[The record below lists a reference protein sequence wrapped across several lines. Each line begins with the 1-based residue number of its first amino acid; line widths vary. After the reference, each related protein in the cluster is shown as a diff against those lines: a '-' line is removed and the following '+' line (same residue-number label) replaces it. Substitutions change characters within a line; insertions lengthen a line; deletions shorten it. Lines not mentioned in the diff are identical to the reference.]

1 MDPKNRLL
9 IAFAVIVLIVGAM
22 FTSFGRS
29 LLALNTP
36 SVVLPD
42 VSSGSDGSASSGSP
56 SDSSTY
62 QKVDVTPQTVQSV
75 IATLKRSDSYYRELT
90 VETIWTGGSS
100 PSSVQVWMDG
110 GWSHSRQVLP
120 SGVIRHDLV
129 GADTLYYW
137 YEGAQQYKS
146 TPADELSSDL
156 SQRIPTYET
165 VLALDPDTITSAG
178 YELRGGIP
186 CIYVEVT
193 WERPDRLERYWVS
206 VDSGLLISAELE
218 QEGQLVYRMTAYS
231 SVTIPCPSS
240 ASFSLPDGTSLHT
253 VS

>member
-29 LLALNTP
+29 LLTLNTP

-42 VSSGSDGSASSGSP
+42 VSSEGDDSSSSGSQ
-56 SDSSTY
+56 SDSSVY
-62 QKVDVTPQTVQSV
+62 QKVEITTQTVQSV

-90 VETIWTGGSS
+90 VETLWTGGSS
-100 PSSVQVWMDG
+100 TSSVQVWMDG
-110 GWSHSRQVLP
+110 GWSHSRRVLP

-129 GADTLYYW
+129 GDGILYYW
-137 YEGAQQYKS
+137 YESAQLYKT

-165 VLALDPDTITSAG
+165 VLSLDPNSITAAG
-178 YELRGGIP
+178 YELRGEIP
-186 CIYVEVT
+186 CIYVEVVQT
-193 WERPDRLERYWVS
+193 RPDCLERYWIS
-206 VDSGLLISAELE
+206 VDSGLLVSAELE
-218 QEGQLVYRMTAYS
+218 QEGQLVYQMTAYS
-231 SVTIPCPSS
+231 PVTVPCPSS